1 MVCLGKIGSGRS
13 IVRRDRRMRGE
24 GVLSTRTS
32 FGLGLSPPRSTMSMM
47 GEATARAVSKVV
59 IAKKRMVNVSLQKL
73 MVQL

>member
-1 MVCLGKIGSGRS
+1 LGKIRSGRG
-13 IVRRDRRMRGE
+13 IVRRERRMRGE

-32 FGLGLSPPRSTMSMM
+32 FESGLSPRRSTMSMM

-73 MVQL
+73 MIQV